1 MKLKSFCSAKEV
13 INKMKRQPTEWE
25 KIFANDVTDQ
35 RLISK
40 IYKQHM
46 LLSIKKPNN
55 PIKKWAKTFVQRRHT
70 DGQEVH
76 EKTLD
81 ITNYQRNA
89 NQNENEIINP
99 YRSEQPSSKTLKA
112 AVLERMQR
120 KGNSTGTVDG
130 TVNWLQPNMEK
141 SMEVT
146 KTSYHVNPAIPL
158 LGILKKHGLKGYT
171 HTNVH
176 CSAVC
181 NSQDI
186 EATCPLTED

>member
-1 MKLKSFCSAKEV
+1 
-13 INKMKRQPTEWE
+13 MKRQPTEWE

-40 IYKQHM
+40 IYKQPV
-46 LLSIKKPNN
+46 LLIIKKPNN
-55 PIKKWAKTFVQRRHT
+55 PIKICAKTLVQRRHT
-70 DGQEVH
+70 DGQEAH

-81 ITNYQRNA
+81 ITNYQRNV

-99 YRSEQPSSKTLKA
+99 HRSEQPSSKSLKV

-120 KGNSTGTVDG
+120 KENSPSTIDG

-146 KTSYHVNPAIPL
+146 KTSYRMTQQSHYWAYSKNMV
-158 LGILKKHGLKGYT
+158 
-171 HTNVH
+171 
-176 CSAVC
+176 
-181 NSQDI
+181 
-186 EATCPLTED
+186 

>member
-1 MKLKSFCSAKEV
+1 
-13 INKMKRQPTEWE
+13 MKRQPIEWE

-40 IYKQHM
+40 IYKEHM
-46 LLSIKKPNN
+46 LLNIRKPNN

-70 DGQEVH
+70 DGQEAH
-76 EKTLD
+76 EKMLD

-99 YRSEQPSSKTLKA
+99 HRSEQPSSKILEA
-112 AVLERMQR
+112 AALARMQR
-120 KGNSTGTVDG
+120 KGNSPSTVDG
-130 TVNWLQPNMEK
+130 PLNWLQPHMEK
-141 SMEVT
+141 STEIT

-158 LGILKKHGLKGYT
+158 LGIRKRRGLKGYM

-181 NSQDI
+181 KSQDV
-186 EATCPLTED
+186 EATCPLTEE